1 MIREKL
7 HTLLGPVDFRK
18 TSTFEIEKPKS
29 RKTIDLWRVAN
40 AWSFPAIYGPQKNT
54 ETFTNHQC
62 LSSMFVLFTLL
73 ETNIFAPENQ
83 WLEHEFPFGM
93 GG

>member
-40 AWSFPAIYGPQKNT
+40 A
-54 ETFTNHQC
+54 
-62 LSSMFVLFTLL
+62 
-73 ETNIFAPENQ
+73 
-83 WLEHEFPFGM
+83 
-93 GG
+93 